1 MEARPILRI
10 NAGPAAFFFLQNSG
24 LAAAPLRFWNLEL
37 PNSHE
42 TEEFRMGFNYAKE
55 KRKFDQEWAALRAL
69 YESLGMEQEAID
81 SLYEFDLQWFR
92 SRRTYENHTQPF
104 PAESYEEGEAS
115 SLLRRFPALVAKGAD
130 ENSSSTFL
138 WDEMTRGLSELDV
151 QILFLRR
158 NKGLK
163 QAEIAKRLGCS
174 QAAVSKRMKKLK
186 KFLI

>member
-1 MEARPILRI
+1 MSRL
-10 NAGPAAFFFLQNSG
+10 
-24 LAAAPLRFWNLEL
+24 
-37 PNSHE
+37 
-42 TEEFRMGFNYAKE
+42 
-55 KRKFDQEWAALRAL
+55 
-69 YESLGMEQEAID
+69 AID